1 MISRILKLKRNKL
14 LFTLAVICTFVVFFD
29 IAMLAFNVIHFIVI
43 SGMAAN
49 FSGAFLPLNI
59 TAICL
64 NAVCIVLIIAYLI
77 LKKMGKVS

>member
-1 MISRILKLKRNKL
+1 MISKILKLKRNKL
-14 LFTLAVICTFVVFFD
+14 LFSLAVICAFVVVFD
-29 IAMLAFNVIHFIVI
+29 IAILAFNVIHFIVI

-64 NAVCIVLIIAYLI
+64 NAACIVLIITYLV
-77 LKKMGKVS
+77 LKKMGMVS